1 MAAWPFNVRA
11 IMIEQDNRPF
21 VGKPVKMQSRWRDL
35 ERRAM
40 RHGSPTFVGNGEL
53 FWGDDRLE
61 DAIEWA
67 KSHST

>member
-21 VGKPVKMQSRWRDL
+21 R
-35 ERRAM
+35 
-40 RHGSPTFVGNGEL
+40 
-53 FWGDDRLE
+53 
-61 DAIEWA
+61 A